1 MAYGIDHGKLLIL
14 RGVMK
19 ELVKLTVIG
28 VLLAGYAFSQGKRL
42 TFEVASR
49 ENVPPEIL
57 ERPSIF
63 EALRQQ
69 LGLRLNPQKGP
80 VEYYVIDHAEKAS
93 N

>member
-1 MAYGIDHGKLLIL
+1 MAYGIDHGKLPNPSCQTCMPDLPP
-14 RGVMK
+14 GVP
-19 ELVKLTVIG
+19 
-28 VLLAGYAFSQGKRL
+28 
-42 TFEVASR
+42 R

-63 EALRQQ
+63 DTLRQQ

-80 VEYYVIDHAEKAS
+80 VEYYVIDRAEKAS